1 MRNRA
6 FPWIRAGI
14 ISALFFVFWLSVHS
28 VSLAVEIT
36 LVRPIQEAPAARLFE
51 KSPEAYE
58 SRRGFIDLNVQSL
71 SPALDIAET
80 DILDLSFFPD
90 IHYRV
95 VVQSI
100 SQQENGAVS
109 ISGAIEGQ
117 QLGTFVLTFDQAGF
131 LITLHD
137 MERAL
142 LYRSSGGPLESPGIV
157 TEIDTTRL
165 PPMRDLPPL
174 IPPVTESAP
183 SVF

>member
-1 MRNRA
+1 MKNRP
-6 FPWIRAGI
+6 FPWPCSARV
-14 ISALFFVFWLSVHS
+14 SALFFVFWLSIHS
-28 VSLAVEIT
+28 FSLAGEIT
-36 LVRPIQEAPAARLFE
+36 LVRPTQETPAARLFD

-58 SRRGFIDLNVQSL
+58 SRRGFIDLNVQPL
-71 SPALDIAET
+71 LPNLEIAKS

-90 IHYRV
+90 AHYRV
-95 VVQSI
+95 MVQSI
-100 SQQENGAVS
+100 SQQRTGVVS

-117 QLGTFVLTFDQAGF
+117 ELGTFVLTFDPDGF

-137 MERAL
+137 IKQAL

-174 IPPVTESAP
+174 IPPATE
-183 SVF
+183 